1 MPFTTAPIRKLI
13 TSYYLLP
20 HMSENSSS
28 SYKFLTP
35 FPHYCAT
42 SYEIWCDLEEVV
54 PVCVSLLKLQ
64 ENTFSSLNCCG
75 IWS

>member
-20 HMSENSSS
+20 HMSENRSS

-35 FPHYCAT
+35 FPTTVQPVMKFGVIYK
-42 SYEIWCDLEEVV
+42 EVV
-54 PVCVSLLKLQ
+54 PVWVSLLKLQ
-64 ENTFSSLNCCG
+64 ENTFSLNCCG